1 MRDVNLELGGLL
13 LDMAA
18 LAGTSQRGWGYKRAA
33 KAVLRLDQHI
43 TPLIEANTFR
53 GISGIG
59 PTTDRIAR
67 ELVHDGGSA
76 FVEQAIDD
84 AGKRDLIAKNRGYRA
99 HFLSRAAV
107 QDVLSKRA
115 TPSRA
120 KYRGDFQ
127 MHSVWSDGAETLDS
141 IVEACIARGHVCA
154 GITDH
159 SYGLAIAGGMSMVQV
174 AEQHAAIDQLNAQHK
189 GKFRMF
195 KGIETNIRADGTV
208 DMEEHELRLFE
219 FIVASPHS
227 LLRKTIDQTDRM
239 VGAVSQRGVCI
250 LGHPQGRRF
259 NVRPG
264 VSADWNAVFDVAARR
279 QVAIE
284 IDGSWDRQDV
294 HYELAAAALERG
306 CIFALDSD
314 AHSHPELDFI
324 DISIAHARLAG
335 IPQERIVNY
344 WSEKKFLEWA
354 RGSWDR

>member
-18 LAGTSQRGWGYKRAA
+18 LAGTSQRGFGYKRAA
-33 KAVLRLDQHI
+33 KAVLRLNQHI
-43 TPLIEANTFR
+43 TPLIDADTFR
-53 GISGIG
+53 GIPGIG

-67 ELVHDGGSA
+67 ELVHDGTSA

-84 AGKRDLIAKNRGYRA
+84 AGKRDLIAKSRSYRS

-107 QDVLSKRA
+107 QDVLSRPGSPA
-115 TPSRA
+115 RA

-141 IVEACIARGHVCA
+141 IVEACIVRGHACA

-159 SYGLAIAGGMSMVQV
+159 SYGLTIAGGMSMAQV
-174 AEQHAAIDQLNAQHK
+174 AEQHAAIDQINAQHR
-189 GKFRMF
+189 GRFRIF

-208 DMEEHELRLFE
+208 DLEEHELRLFE
-219 FIVASPHS
+219 FVVASPHS

-239 VGAVSQRGVCI
+239 VGAVSRRGVCI

-264 VSADWNAVFDVAARR
+264 VYADWNAVFDVAARR

-294 HYELAAAALERG
+294 HYALAAAALERG
-306 CIFALDSD
+306 CLFALDSD

-344 WSEKKFLEWA
+344 WSDKTFLEWA
-354 RGSWDR
+354 RGSWER